1 MRPRRFADEVE
12 VLHWWTSGGEAAAL
26 DVLKKNLESQGV
38 TWKDMPVAGGGG
50 EAAMTAL
57 RARVT
62 AGNPPTAVQM
72 LGFDITDWAKQG
84 VLGDLTRSPTKEG
97 WDKVVPT
104 ALQNF
109 SKYDGKWIAAP
120 VNVHSTN
127 WVWINKKALD
137 AAGGKAPETWDELI
151 AVLDKMKAN
160 GITPLAHGGQA
171 WQDAT
176 IFDAVVL
183 SLGTDFYKSAMID
196 LDPAAL
202 GGDKMEEAFDRMA
215 KLRTYVDDN
224 FSGRDWNLAS
234 AMVIE
239 GKAGM
244 QIMGDWAKGEFLK
257 AGKKPGTDFVCIRFP
272 GTQGAVTFNSDQF
285 MMFKVGDDQTR
296 TRSCRWRPTSRAR
309 TSSRPSTSSRARCR
323 RAPTCRTTPSTIA
336 ARRASPISPKPTAS
350 GTLFGS
356 MAHGHAAPAAVKN
369 ALYDVVTRHF
379 NGELDA
385 EPTPPRSWP
394 RRSPAPRADRSN
406 RSAPAAGRG
415 TASMPGRRPWRRHA
429 SRRRG
434 SRAARR
440 RLQELL
446 PKLVLAPSFALI
458 LLFVYGFILFTGVL
472 SFTGSKLLPTSRTW
486 VGFGNY
492 VRLFKHPN
500 W

>member
-1 MRPRRFADEVE
+1 MLRKLLIGAMLSTAMTGAYAVPSFADEVE

-26 DVLKKNLESQGV
+26 DVLKKKLESQGI

-62 AGNPPTAVQM
+62 AGNPPTAVQA

-84 VLGDLTRSPTKEG
+84 VVGDLTEVATKEG
-97 WDKVVPT
+97 WDKVIPT
-104 ALQNF
+104 ALQAF

-137 AAGGKAPETWDELI
+137 AAGGKAPESWDELI

-160 GITPLAHGGQA
+160 GISPIGHGGQA

-183 SLGTDFYKSAMID
+183 GLGTDFYKSSMID

-202 GGDKMEEAFDRMA
+202 GGDKMVEAFDRMA
-215 KLRTYVDDN
+215 KLRTYVDKD

-244 QIMGDWAKGEFLK
+244 QFMGDWAKGEFLK
-257 AGKKPGTDFVCIRFP
+257 AGQKPGTDFVCVRFP

-285 MMFKVGDDQTR
+285 MMFKVGAAQQKAQLTMASDIESPDFQ
-296 TRSCRWRPTSRAR
+296 SAFNVVKGSVPAR
-309 TSSRPSTSSRARCR
+309 TDVPD
-323 RAPTCRTTPSTIA
+323 
-336 ARRASPISPKPTAS
+336 TAFDDC
-350 GTLFGS
+350 GKKGMKDLAEANNTGKLFGS
-356 MAHGHAAPAAVKN
+356 MAHGHANPAAVKN
-369 ALYDVVTRHF
+369 AMYDVITRHF
-379 NGELDA
+379 NGEMDSKAAAKALVDA
-385 EPTPPRSWP
+385 V
-394 RRSPAPRADRSN
+394 A
-406 RSAPAAGRG
+406 SAK
-415 TASMPGRRPWRRHA
+415 M
-429 SRRRG
+429 
-434 SRAARR
+434 
-440 RLQELL
+440 
-446 PKLVLAPSFALI
+446 
-458 LLFVYGFILFTGVL
+458 
-472 SFTGSKLLPTSRTW
+472 
-486 VGFGNY
+486 
-492 VRLFKHPN
+492 
-500 W
+500 